1 MNEFFKKLLDNI
13 KSILSKLSL
22 KQKLI
27 SAGIIIA
34 AIIILVTF
42 FIFNTT
48 TSGVPL
54 FTQKIDIEDFGR
66 ITKKLESENINFTT
80 KDNSIIIVRDQKV
93 KDNIIMMLA
102 QEGGMPK
109 GKYTFL
115 DIIESKKLTSSK
127 FENSIKYRAAL
138 EGKLEDLLKASKE
151 IDDADVTFTMPEQ
164 SVFIQEREPVKIAV
178 MLTPAWNSDLRENT
192 KAIKGIE
199 ELIVNSIDRAT
210 KENVV
215 ITDNMGIKL
224 NDFTDEEDIRAIRFT
239 KENLKIRNDQIT
251 KYREDIF
258 KALSNSYGKDRL
270 LVMVDVNMNFD
281 TQKENRRELL
291 PTYLRKD
298 NPETPYDDSEI
309 VPSITESEKTVE
321 ENFKGPNWIPEGP
334 PGFDDNVPPAY
345 KGALE
350 QMTEYLKNEKIRN
363 EDYGESKLDITK
375 DPWDINKI
383 TASVTIDGIW
393 EILYNEKNKPELN
406 PDGTRKR
413 KYTPVSDDDLR
424 KIKATIE
431 QGIGFSFDRGDKVVV
446 NSLPFD
452 RSRQFMEEDAAWKRK
467 QQTTFALFAGLVALI
482 LLFIATI
489 VYRLVAKE
497 LERRKRIREEELAR
511 QHQLAREMALKSAE
525 EEASEIE
532 MSLEDKTRLEMQE
545 NAINLSREHPED
557 VAQLIRTWLTEE

>member
-1 MNEFFKKLLDNI
+1 MKEFFKKLLDNI
-13 KSILSKLSL
+13 KNILSKLSL

-27 SAGIIIA
+27 SAGIIILA
-34 AIIILVTF
+34 VIILITF

-48 TSGVPL
+48 SSGVPL

-80 KDNSIIIVRDQKV
+80 KDNSIIIVSDQKT
-93 KDNIIMMLA
+93 KDNIIMTLA
-102 QEGGMPK
+102 QEGDMPK

-127 FENSIKYRAAL
+127 FENNIKYRAAL

-164 SVFIQEREPVKIAV
+164 SVFVQEREPVKVAV
-178 MLTPAWNSDLRENT
+178 MLTPSWNSDLKENK

-210 KENVV
+210 KDNVV
-215 ITDNMGIKL
+215 ITDNYGIKL
-224 NDFTDEEDIRAIRFT
+224 NDFTDEEDIKAIRFT
-239 KENLKIRNDQIT
+239 KENLKIRNEQIQ
-251 KYREDIF
+251 KYREDIL
-258 KALSNSYGKDRL
+258 KAISTPYKDRL
-270 LVMVDVNMNFD
+270 LVMVDVNMKFD
-281 TQKENRRELL
+281 TEKENRREII
-291 PTYLRKD
+291 PVTIRKD

-309 VPSITESEKTVE
+309 VPSITESEKTVN

-350 QMTEYLKNEKIRN
+350 QMTEYIKNERIRN
-363 EDYGESKLDITK
+363 EDYGESKFDILK
-375 DPWDINKI
+375 DPWEINKI
-383 TASVTIDGIW
+383 TASVTIDGRW
-393 EILYNEKNKPELN
+393 EIEFDAKGNPLLN

-413 KYTPVSDDDLR
+413 KYTPVSDDEL
-424 KIKATIE
+424 KKVKATIE

-446 NSLPFD
+446 NSIPFD
-452 RSRQFMEEDAAWKRK
+452 RSKQFMDEDAKWKRS
-467 QQTTFALFAGLVALI
+467 QQTKFALFAGLIALI
-482 LLFIATI
+482 LLFIGTI
-489 VYRLVAKE
+489 IYRLIAKE
-497 LERRKRIREEELAR
+497 LERRKRLREEELAR

-545 NAINLSREHPED
+545 NAINLAREHPED

>member
-1 MNEFFKKLLDNI
+1 MKEFFKKLLDNI
-13 KSILSKLSL
+13 KNIYGKLSL

-27 SAGIIIA
+27 GAGVIIA
-34 AIIILVTF
+34 SIVFLFFFLVMNSSTA
-42 FIFNTT
+42 
-48 TSGVPL
+48 GVPL

-66 ITKKLESENINFTT
+66 ITRKLESEGIRFTT
-80 KDNSIIIVRDQKV
+80 KDNEIILVKDQKV
-93 KDNIIMMLA
+93 KNKVIMMLA
-102 QEGGMPK
+102 QEGNMPK
-109 GKYTFL
+109 GQYTFL
-115 DIIESKKLTSSK
+115 DIIASKKLTSSK

-138 EGKLEDLLKASKE
+138 EGKLEELLKASKE
-151 IDDADVTFTMPEQ
+151 IDDADLTFTMPEQ
-164 SVFIQEREPVKIAV
+164 SVFVQEREPVKVAV
-178 MLTPAWNSDLRENT
+178 MLTPAWNSDLRENK

-210 KENVV
+210 KDNVV
-215 ITDNMGIKL
+215 ITDNYGVKL

-239 KENLKIRNDQIT
+239 KENLKIRNEQIA

-258 KALSNSYGKDRL
+258 KALSNSYNRDRL
-270 LVMVDVNMNFD
+270 AVMVDVHMDFD
-281 TQKENRRELL
+281 TQKENRREIL
-291 PTYLRKD
+291 PVEIKKD
-298 NPETPYDDSEI
+298 NPETPYDDSQV
-309 VPSITESEKTVE
+309 VPSITESEKTTN

-350 QMTEYLKNEKIRN
+350 QMTEYLKEEKIRN
-363 EDYGESKLDITK
+363 EDYGESKVEKVK
-375 DPWDINKI
+375 DPWEIDKI
-383 TASVTIDGIW
+383 TASVTIDGTW
-393 EILYNEKNKPELN
+393 EIEYNDKNKPILN

-413 KYTPVSDDDLR
+413 KYFSVSDDDLR
-424 KIKATIE
+424 KIKAAIE
-431 QGIGFSFDRGDKVVV
+431 QGIGYSFTRGDKVVV

-452 RSRQFMEEDAAWKRK
+452 RSKQFADEDAKWRRK
-467 QQTTFALFAGLVALI
+467 QQTTFALFAGLIALI

-489 VYRLVAKE
+489 IYRLIAKE

-545 NAINLSREHPED
+545 NAINLAREHPDD